1 MSANVQNVCEKVQM
15 CRWHSTVSGCGTRC
29 ECPAAA
35 SASAPAAAALLSVD
49 PPLPARREDA
59 GELGHITPRRR
70 HGWRHSR
77 KKQDVEH
84 RETGTHETQP
94 NSRAGRV
101 VQLIGAEWSG
111 RLGSCRVTWAAPN
124 PASVARGP
132 GDAPSPPSDPR
143 KHHHPPSCLD
153 LRIDPPLWDVLPV
166 RPKFCLLSEDR

>member
-1 MSANVQNVCEKVQM
+1 M
-15 CRWHSTVSGCGTRC
+15 CRMCARRCKCAGGTAQSLD
-29 ECPAAA
+29 AAVLGA
-35 SASAPAAAALLSVD
+35 SVQLLPR
-49 PPLPARREDA
+49 PPL
-59 GELGHITPRRR
+59 RRR
-70 HGWRHSR
+70 PLSSQWIRRCRHAERTQVSS
-77 KKQDVEH
+77 DTLH
-84 RETGTHETQP
+84 REGDTAGDTVGRNRMWNTEKQGHNETQP
-94 NSRAGRV
+94 NNRAGRV